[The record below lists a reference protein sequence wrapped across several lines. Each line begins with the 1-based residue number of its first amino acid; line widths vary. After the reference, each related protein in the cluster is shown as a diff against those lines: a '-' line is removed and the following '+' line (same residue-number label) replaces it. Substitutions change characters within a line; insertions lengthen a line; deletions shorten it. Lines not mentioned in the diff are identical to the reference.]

1 MTWELG
7 QEPDGNSAEDFTW
20 TLTYDTPN
28 PDIHY
33 GGNLCLTGI
42 WQSFTFVEAKC
53 ATSRWGHSLT
63 HLCIYTNTSSI
74 FFCMKIN
81 SLTYLNSWLKWQFKG
96 TLTFCSPPFKWTTV
110 CLLITQ
116 KTPVRGFVEQL
127 LLSKK
132 SDIERTLSESDGW
145 FDGWKKKER
154 QPLCRQWEDIHRC
167 YLIPIWETTDTPSK
181 VFMCTCI
188 RGGEERVEE

>member
-1 MTWELG
+1 MR
-7 QEPDGNSAEDFTW
+7 S
-20 TLTYDTPN
+20 
-28 PDIHY
+28 
-33 GGNLCLTGI
+33 
-42 WQSFTFVEAKC
+42 QS
-53 ATSRWGHSLT
+53 HT

-74 FFCMKIN
+74 FFCMKIH
-81 SLTYLNSWLKWQFKG
+81 SLMYLNSWLKWQFKG

-154 QPLCRQWEDIHRC
+154 QPLCRQWGYTQMLLDT
-167 YLIPIWETTDTPSK
+167 YLGNYWHTLK
-181 VFMCTCI
+181 GVHVYMYQRW
-188 RGGEERVEE
+188 RGEGGGVKQTSNVSCNH